1 MDPEKCTF
9 GGYVEF
15 MSENQFGKLSRLL
28 IRAAEK
34 EGKTVPE
41 DVYFTAPF
49 KLMRPF
55 PLENGGLRYMQMAAS
70 AGIMEGDRQQME
82 FEVKKGAFLEF
93 ISQAYEKIHE
103 MKSGCAGRQ
112 TKVTVHSGGSFYFHP
127 QPTIP
132 FKDSAFE
139 NHMEIYLEDDSAQ
152 FRMSEILSCGRYA
165 RGERFAY
172 RSYLN
177 LVEIYRGGKMIY
189 RDNTRYDPALFN
201 MEGIGM
207 YESYTHLSNIFIS
220 RPADPE
226 NFKEKIKDILEKA
239 LDPAYG
245 GKITEHPF
253 EGGVTLLPGKDL
265 AVRILGR
272 RAQDLEMLNEKIM
285 ALPDTIRKD
294 V

>member
-1 MDPEKCTF
+1 MN
-9 GGYVEF
+9 
-15 MSENQFGKLSRLL
+15 ENQFGKLSRLL
-28 IRAAEK
+28 IRVAEK

-82 FEVKKGAFLEF
+82 FEVKAGASLEF

-103 MKSGCAGRQ
+103 MKSGCAARQ

-132 FKDSAFE
+132 FKASAFE
-139 NHMEIYLEDDSAQ
+139 NRMEIYLEDDTTQ

-177 LVEIYRGGKMIY
+177 LVEIYRGQTMIY
-189 RDNTRYDPALFN
+189 RDNTRYDPAMFD
-201 MEGIGM
+201 MEGMGM

-226 NFKEKIKDILEKA
+226 AFKQKVREILSKA
-239 LDPAYG
+239 SDLSYG
-245 GKITEHPF
+245 QDGEENADHPL
-253 EGGVTLLPGKDL
+253 EGGVTLLSGGDL
-265 AVRILGR
+265 VVRIFGS
-272 RAQDLEMLNEKIM
+272 RAQDLERLNEKIV
-285 ALPDTIRKD
+285 AIQELPETPL
-294 V
+294 